1 MSDLVKGHTFVS
13 GEVVEAQSLNDLV
26 GNAVIQ
32 PTLISEKVLKDP
44 AAMSD
49 RILIE
54 DSGALKGITIQQ
66 IIDLVTPVIMGQAVP
81 LGTVVDFAGPNAPA
95 NWMFC
100 YGQQL
105 DRDTYSDLFSI
116 LGTTY
121 GTTSAGTFGLPDLR
135 GRIGA
140 GADNMGGTAAGRIG
154 DPAVNVG
161 LNGGILGSTGGLYYH
176 LVTVNEMPTH
186 SHTAS
191 TSTLL
196 PMRTVSQEGGSNYGL
211 VSGGPFNG
219 RVMITGTPGDQVGS
233 STTSIG
239 AAGGNQGHNNVQPTM
254 MINKIIKV
262 LNA

>member
-1 MSDLVKGHTFVS
+1 MPDIVKGHTFVS
-13 GEVVEAQSLNDLV
+13 GEVVEAQALNDLV

-81 LGTVVDFAGPNAPA
+81 IGTVVDFAGPNAPT

-105 DRDTYSDLFSI
+105 DRDVYADLFAI
-116 LGTTY
+116 LGTIY
-121 GTTSAGTFGLPDLR
+121 GSASPGTFSIPDYRGCVLAGKVDMGGIGNGLL
-135 GRIGA
+135 GNVIGNALNSFAGEEQHILSPNEMPVHAHSYNTVTGQA
-140 GADNMGGTAAGRIG
+140 GAASGGA
-154 DPAVNVG
+154 PFS
-161 LNGGILGSTGGLYYH
+161 NGFTGGL
-176 LVTVNEMPTH
+176 T
-186 SHTAS
+186 
-191 TSTLL
+191 
-196 PMRTVSQEGGSNYGL
+196 G
-211 VSGGPFNG
+211 VSGGSQP
-219 RVMITGTPGDQVGS
+219 
-233 STTSIG
+233 
-239 AAGGNQGHNNVQPTM
+239 HNNLQPTR
-254 MINKIIKV
+254 ITNKIIKV

>member
-1 MSDLVKGHTFVS
+1 MPDLVKGHTFVS

-66 IIDLVTPVIMGQAVP
+66 IIDLVSPIIMGQAVP
-81 LGTVVDFAGPNAPA
+81 LGTVVDFAGPNAPT

-105 DRDTYSDLFSI
+105 DRETFADLFAI

-121 GTTSAGTFGLPDLR
+121 GTSSAGTFGLPDYRSCTLV
-135 GRIGA
+135 GKS
-140 GADNMGGTAAGRIG
+140 DMGGTNNGLLGNVISGVTLGAFAGEERHI
-154 DPAVNVG
+154 D
-161 LNGGILGSTGGLYYH
+161 S
-176 LVTVNEMPTH
+176 VNEMPTH
-186 SHTAS
+186 THTAAV
-191 TSTLL
+191 TSMA
-196 PMRTVSQEGGSNYGL
+196 PMHTTTAEGGGSQGL
-211 VSGGPFNG
+211 TASGSFTG
-219 RVMITGTPGDQVGS
+219 RVYVSSGFETAVLSTP
-233 STTSIG
+233 SIG
-239 AAGGNQGHNNVQPTM
+239 IQGGSQPHNNLQPSRIT
-254 MINKIIKV
+254 NKIIKV
-262 LNA
+262 LAP